1 MERRRLQLSQTRTCQ
16 GIVLACG
23 SLFAIT
29 AVIGAAIGQVLAP
42 GAPTDHQAAKGADL
56 YKAGRCF
63 ACHGEMGGGGLG
75 PSLAGDPMLA
85 IGQFVIA
92 RIIIGRGAMP
102 PFGDKLSNEEIAAVA
117 QHIRNSW
124 GNDFGAVTPQEVEE
138 TRQLMRHA
146 GDVAQRVSTSE
157 K

>member
-1 MERRRLQLSQTRTCQ
+1 
-16 GIVLACG
+16 
-23 SLFAIT
+23 
-29 AVIGAAIGQVLAP
+29 
-42 GAPTDHQAAKGADL
+42 
-56 YKAGRCF
+56 
-63 ACHGEMGGGGLG
+63 
-75 PSLAGDPMLA
+75 MLA

-138 TRQLMRHA
+138 TRQLMKHA
-146 GDVAQRVSTSE
+146 ADVARRVLASE
-157 K
+157 Q

>member
-1 MERRRLQLSQTRTCQ
+1 MRLPHPRTRQ
-16 GIVLACG
+16 GIVLACA
-23 SLFAIT
+23 SVFAII
-29 AVIGAAIGQVLAP
+29 APVGGAIGQGVLA
-42 GAPTDHQAAKGADL
+42 APTDHQPAKGADV
-56 YKAGRCF
+56 YKASRCF

-75 PSLAGDPMLA
+75 PSFAGDPMLA

-102 PFGDKLSNEEIAAVA
+102 PFADKLTNDEIAAVA

-138 TRQLMRHA
+138 TRQLMKHA
-146 GDVAQRVSTSE
+146 REVAQKLSTSE

>member
-1 MERRRLQLSQTRTCQ
+1 M
-16 GIVLACG
+16 
-23 SLFAIT
+23 T
-29 AVIGAAIGQVLAP
+29 AVISAAVGEDLAP
-42 GAPTDHQAAKGADL
+42 AAPIDRQAAKGGDV
-56 YKAGRCF
+56 YKSGRCF
-63 ACHGEMGGGGLG
+63 ACHGELGGGGLG

-102 PFGDKLSNEEIAAVA
+102 PFGEKLSNAEIAAVA

-138 TRQLMRHA
+138 TRQLMKHA
-146 GDVAQRVSTSE
+146 GEVAQRVSTSE